1 MKTPVNVIEDI
12 TAQIIEG
19 KTLLESIYRESDEN
33 EKTDCYTACLL
44 RSLEKTID
52 NARAYVTQ
60 FSKNYKHYKPTAP
73 TGYTPNNL
81 GNRIQI
87 AREKLGLSEVDL
99 AEKLDIHPGYVL
111 TWEDGTDQPLAGMII
126 PLANALRCDPMW
138 LLTGKS
144 HHEPVAHTVMPSS
157 PVEVM
162 QNVDV
167 STIGKRIGVARVAN
181 HMNTQELEE
190 AIGAP
195 DGTVF
200 RWETGKAIPSSQYID
215 ILARTLNV
223 SVTWL
228 LTGREMETSHA

>member
-52 NARAYVTQ
+52 SARAYVTQ

-126 PLANALRCDPMW
+126 PLANAL
-138 LLTGKS
+138 
-144 HHEPVAHTVMPSS
+144 
-157 PVEVM
+157 
-162 QNVDV
+162 
-167 STIGKRIGVARVAN
+167 
-181 HMNTQELEE
+181 
-190 AIGAP
+190 
-195 DGTVF
+195 
-200 RWETGKAIPSSQYID
+200 
-215 ILARTLNV
+215 
-223 SVTWL
+223 
-228 LTGREMETSHA
+228 